1 MHLMEGA
8 MELSGYVRKYVA
20 SLLKTSIQAREFFLI
35 TRYYL
40 IIKLILNHQFFQ
52 STKGVRS

>member
-20 SLLKTSIQAREFFLI
+20 SLLKTSIQAREIPVI
-35 TRYYL
+35 TLYDV
-40 IIKLILNHQFFQ
+40 IINIRLFQ
-52 STKGVRS
+52 LRKEKGYE